1 MNVTIGVD
9 LNVNLPESGLVDI
22 VDGKAFMFVKGA
34 YEKVIEYF
42 NTYTNLPADYVD
54 NELENQK
61 EFANLFTS

>member
-34 YEKVIEYF
+34 YENVVEYF
-42 NTYTNLPADYVD
+42 NTYTNLPDNYVD

-61 EFANLFTS
+61 EFANIFTH

>member
-9 LNVNLPESGLVDI
+9 LNINLPKSDLVDI
-22 VDGKAFMFVKGA
+22 VDGKAFMFVKGT
-34 YEKVIEYF
+34 YENVVEYF
-42 NTYTNLPADYVD
+42 NTYTNLPSDYVD